1 MFWFVIVSICFF
13 PCSSTVFVCFSNA
26 LLTEEYV
33 NFAYSII
40 LLWSDGNISSP
51 LIYSYLSIL
60 PDDNANIFVASQ
72 LISHCSFSS
81 LILSSI
87 VVINFY
93 ISNRFFLK
101 REELSDGGVVSITK
115 KEYCSAV
122 DFL

>member
-72 LISHCSFSS
+72 LISHCSFSA

>member
-72 LISHCSFSS
+72 LISHFSFSS